1 MTDFLAQF
9 SQFHFLR
16 PNWFWVI
23 IPLLIIWL
31 LKLKMV
37 KTTQW
42 HQVIPPHLANAMLG
56 SNKENTVKQKTLLLP
71 LIWLLTIFTLAGPT
85 WQKIEKPV
93 FQIKRASVIVLD
105 MSMSMRATD
114 IKPNRLSKAR
124 YKAMDLANAIT
135 DGEVA
140 LVAYAGAA
148 FTISPLTPDTRNITA
163 LIPSL
168 KPEIMPVQGSYPL
181 EGLNKATDLL
191 KQAGY
196 LTGDIYWIT
205 DGVEK
210 TDLSD
215 LTTFSQKTPYRINIM
230 TVGTPQGAPI
240 KMLDNSLL
248 KDHLGSIVIPQ
259 LNNRDLMTFS
269 NISNGVFV
277 NTTATD
283 ADIKTLLAANVTRPR
298 EQADTEE
305 GESQDSN
312 SLTGDDWQEFG
323 PYILLFILPLVLVFF
338 RKGATILMMLVL
350 PFCFTPKNVMAAD
363 AQPTDQAQAEQSQQ
377 QNTAPSWSDYV
388 FKTKDQVGAE
398 HFANEEY
405 EQALTSFESSQ
416 WKGSSAYKAGDFETA
431 LNNFQLDNSALGLY
445 NQGNA
450 LANLGKLDEAIE
462 AYDKSLKIEPDNQNT
477 IANKALLEQM
487 KQQQDQQK
495 QDDGDK
501 QDQDSEKDKSKQ
513 DSEQE
518 GEQESEQEKQ
528 DSSEKD
534 DSDQDSSKSD
544 SSDKNSSDKNSS
556 DKNSSDKDS
565 SDSKESQSDNQSEP
579 QPSDSENQKTP
590 EQQSEQKSPEQ
601 DAAEQE
607 SKASEAQAQSEK
619 NQDDTSEEKL
629 SAAQLNQQEID
640 EQEQQQKIEQLLRK
654 VSDDPATLLRNK
666 MILESRKREHS
677 SRPPAGATK
686 SW

>member
-9 SQFHFLR
+9 SHFHFLR

-23 IPLLIIWL
+23 IPLLIIWM
-31 LKLKMV
+31 LKLKMA

-56 SNKENTVKQKTLLLP
+56 SNKENTVKQKTFLLP

-210 TDLSD
+210 TDLAD

-230 TVGTPQGAPI
+230 TVGTSQGAPI

-338 RKGATILMMLVL
+338 RKGATILIMLVL
-350 PFCFTPKNVMAAD
+350 PFSFTPKNAMAAD
-363 AQPTDQAQAEQSQQ
+363 ASSTENVQDEQPENAP
-377 QNTAPSWSDYV
+377 PSWTDYV
-388 FKTKDQVGAE
+388 FKTKNQVGAE
-398 HFANEEY
+398 HFKNEEY
-405 EQALTSFESSQ
+405 EQALTSFENSQ

-487 KQQQDQQK
+487 KQQQDQNQEK
-495 QDDGDK
+495 QDDGDQ

-513 DSEQE
+513 DSKQD

-534 DSDQDSSKSD
+534 DSDQESSKSD
-544 SSDKNSSDKNSS
+544 SSDQDSSDEN
-556 DKNSSDKDS
+556 S
-565 SDSKESQSDNQSEP
+565 SDSKESQSEP
-579 QPSDSENQKTP
+579 QPTDSENQKTP
-590 EQQSEQKSPEQ
+590 EQQSEQEASEQ
-601 DAAEQE
+601 DATEQE
-607 SKASEAQAQSEK
+607 SKANEAQSESEK

-629 SAAQLNQQEID
+629 SSAQLNQQEID

>member
-1 MTDFLAQF
+1 MTNFLAQF

-16 PNWFWVI
+16 PDWFWVI
-23 IPLLIIWL
+23 IPLALFWL
-31 LKLKMV
+31 LKLKSV

-42 HQVIPPHLANAMLG
+42 HQVIPAHLANAMLG
-56 SNKENTVKQKTLLLP
+56 SNKTNTVKQKILLVP

-93 FQIKRASVIVLD
+93 FQVKRASVILLD

-124 YKAMDLANAIT
+124 YKAIDLANAIT

-140 LVAYAGAA
+140 LVAYAGDA
-148 FTISPLTPDTRNITA
+148 FTISPLTPDSRNIIA

-168 KPEIMPVQGSYPL
+168 KPEFMPVQGSYPL
-181 EGLNKATDLL
+181 GGLNNASKLL

-210 TDLSD
+210 SDIADLRE
-215 LTTFSQKTPYRINIM
+215 FAQKTPYRINIM
-230 TVGTPQGAPI
+230 TVGTPEGAPI

-248 KDHLGSIVIPQ
+248 KDHLGSIVIPK
-259 LNNRDLMTFS
+259 LNNRDLMNFS

-283 ADIKTLLAANVTRPR
+283 ADIKTLLAASANRPT
-298 EQADTEE
+298 EQADTESE
-305 GESQDSN
+305 ESQDNN

-338 RKGATILMMLVL
+338 RKGATILMLLIL
-350 PFCFTPKNVMAAD
+350 PLSFTPKKALAAD
-363 AQPTDQAQAEQSQQ
+363 EQTTEQSQK
-377 QNTAPSWSDYV
+377 QNTSSPSWTDYAL
-388 FKTKDQVGAE
+388 KTKDQVGAE
-398 HFANEEY
+398 HFNNEEY
-405 EQALTSFESSQ
+405 EQALTSFENTQ
-416 WKGSSAYKAGDFETA
+416 WKGSSAYKSGDFETA
-431 LNNFQLDNSALGLY
+431 LSNFQQDNSAQGLY

-450 LANLGKLDEAIE
+450 LAHLGKLDEAIK
-462 AYDKSLKIEPDNQNT
+462 AYDESLKIDPNNENA

-487 KQQQDQQK
+487 KQQQEQQK
-495 QDDGDK
+495 QDGDQ
-501 QDQDSEKDKSKQ
+501 QDQDSEQDKSKEDNEQQGEQ

-518 GEQESEQEKQ
+518 QKESSEQ
-528 DSSEKD
+528 DSS
-534 DSDQDSSKSD
+534 
-544 SSDKNSSDKNSS
+544 N
-556 DKNSSDKDS
+556 KDS
-565 SDSKESQSDNQSEP
+565 SDQKNSDQESSDSESSQSEEQSE
-579 QPSDSENQKTP
+579 PSDSENQETP
-590 EQQSEQKSPEQ
+590 EQQSEQQSSEQ
-601 DAAEQE
+601 GETEQE
-607 SKASEAQAQSEK
+607 NSEASNEGEGEES
-619 NQDDTSEEKL
+619 QDKKPEEQMTS
-629 SAAQLNQQEID
+629 AQLKQQEID

-654 VSDDPATLLRNK
+654 VSDDPAILLRNK
-666 MILESRKREHS
+666 MILESRKRQQN
-677 SRPPAGATK
+677 SRLPAGATK